1 MKISGKTRVCAIIG
15 DPVEHSLS
23 PVMHNAAFK
32 ELGLNLV
39 YVAFKVTK
47 NGLKEAIS
55 GARSLGLLG
64 LNVTMPHKN
73 AVMSY
78 LDETDSTAEAIGAVN
93 TILNNQGKL
102 IGFNTDGN
110 GAMIAL
116 KENGIYTEEKKMLL
130 LGAGG
135 AAKAIAFQVA
145 QEVEELVILNRT
157 LEKAERLAELL
168 CKSFGKKVKGGTL
181 SAEVLEEELKT
192 TDILVNATSVG
203 MHPDVNMSPV
213 PSDLLGRDLCVMDII
228 YNPLETKLVKDA
240 KSVGAN
246 VVLGL
251 EMLLYQ
257 GAVAFEIWTN
267 CPAPVEVMKK
277 AALDKLAEQ
286 GVAIE
291 GKS

>member
-32 ELGLNLV
+32 KLGLNLV
-39 YVAFKVTK
+39 YVAFTVTR
-47 NGLKEAIS
+47 NELKDAIS
-55 GARSLGLLG
+55 GARSLGMQG

-78 LDETDSTAEAIGAVN
+78 LDETDSTAKAIGAVN
-93 TILNNQGKL
+93 TILNEQGKL
-102 IGFNTDGN
+102 IGYNTDGV
-110 GAMIAL
+110 GAMRAL
-116 KENGIYTEEKKMLL
+116 KENGISPDGKKMLL

-135 AAKAIAFQVA
+135 AAKAIAFQAA

-157 LEKAERLAELL
+157 SEKAEKL
-168 CKSFGKKVKGGTL
+168 
-181 SAEVLEEELKT
+181 AEVLRREFGKRVNSGALSSDVLKKELKT

-203 MHPDVNMSPV
+203 MHPDVNRSPV
-213 PSDLLGRDLCVMDII
+213 PSDLLRSGLCVMDII
-228 YNPLETKLVKDA
+228 YNPLETKLVTDA
-240 KSVGAN
+240 KAVGAK
-246 VVLGL
+246 VVFGL

-267 CPAPVEVMKK
+267 CPAPVEVMRK
-277 AALDKLAEQ
+277 AALNELEKQ
-286 GVAIE
+286 GVHC
-291 GKS
+291 